1 MVYHNLSL
9 CYNNSKVNLD
19 KLTLGIANLS
29 RPLINYWRMIMQANI
44 SITDMVEEFSLP
56 QITIKKSEVGVLWS
70 KGLISFSQLQ
80 TLREGYSCIADVPKS
95 TAIEYG
101 LNTG

>member
-1 MVYHNLSL
+1 VYHELPL
-9 CYNNSKVNLD
+9 CYNNSRVYFWTRMNLRHGS
-19 KLTLGIANLS
+19 KS
-29 RPLINYWRMIMQANI
+29 CRPLINLLENDMNANI
-44 SITDMVEEFSLP
+44 SITDMVEEFNLP
-56 QITIKKSEVGVLWS
+56 QITIKKKDVGVLW
-70 KGLISFSQLQ
+70 SQLQ